1 MQSMFRKLI
10 LAAAISGLSLGVY
23 AQTTYTAPA
32 SPSPSPSTSTSP
44 SPSASTSSST
54 SASASAKVDADYEAA
69 VSKCELQTG
78 VDRNV
83 CLSKAST
90 IRDKAMSSGQ
100 SSAPAQGS
108 TPKG

>member
-1 MQSMFRKLI
+1 MQSMFRRLI

-23 AQTTYTAPA
+23 AQATYTAPA

-44 SPSASTSSST
+44 SPST
-54 SASASAKVDADYEAA
+54 SASGSAKVDADYEAA
-69 VSKCELQTG
+69 VSKCDLQTG

-83 CLSKAST
+83 CLDKART
-90 IRDKAMSSGQ
+90 ARDKAMSSGRA
-100 SSAPAQGS
+100 SAPAQGS